1 MLLRMPQ
8 VLRPQRFSGA
18 RGPYLEFWIMLQP
31 ILNFLAAAMGKF
43 GLDVNVAA
51 DVKEFASV
59 DSLYLSAI
67 SIAAVFFGAM
77 TYIGNAPNFMVK
89 AIADSNNVDAPSFV
103 GYLVK
108 YGLTILLPVY
118 ALVWLVFYSGWVF

>member
-1 MLLRMPQ
+1 
-8 VLRPQRFSGA
+8 
-18 RGPYLEFWIMLQP
+18 
-31 ILNFLAAAMGKF
+31 MGKF
-43 GLDVNVAA
+43 GMDINNAMEVKAFANA
-51 DVKEFASV
+51 DASM
-59 DSLYLSAI
+59 LYLSAI

-89 AIADSNNVDAPSFV
+89 AIAESNGAEVPSFI

-118 ALVWLVFYSGWVF
+118 ALVWLVFYSGWIF